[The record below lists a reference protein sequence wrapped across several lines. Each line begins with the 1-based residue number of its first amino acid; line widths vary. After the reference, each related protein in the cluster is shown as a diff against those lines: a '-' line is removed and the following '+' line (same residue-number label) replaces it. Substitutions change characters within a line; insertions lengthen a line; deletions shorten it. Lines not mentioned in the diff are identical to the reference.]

1 MSRQYLQVP
10 LFTKEGLGEF
20 GGCLSRFLR
29 DESAQAMVEYVIL
42 LVLLVAAS
50 YGGIK
55 LFASAW
61 QKKFNTTC
69 TMRAEVFGIGP

>member
-1 MSRQYLQVP
+1 
-10 LFTKEGLGEF
+10 
-20 GGCLSRFLR
+20 
-29 DESAQAMVEYVIL
+29 MVEYVIL